1 MTSVRHKQVS
11 RSCSTGGTLS
21 NENML
26 SNTSSTTGADLENL
40 TTTPLVTNSDN
51 PTSAA
56 LLAASAQTETIDK
69 HVSKD

>member
-1 MTSVRHKQVS
+1 
-11 RSCSTGGTLS
+11 
-21 NENML
+21 ML